1 MKQWPLNMCHSFL
14 LVTASLLFTF
24 SAFGIDDKKLDQV
37 ESILDRLER
46 QLMERERRNLFP
58 DIGSS
63 NKQSKPAA
71 DQRIV
76 IEPTTI
82 SGNLPDQGA
91 LNEFSKTVDQ
101 IEDELASLGG
111 ELENL
116 KQKIRRGTQNDS
128 LIEISA
134 LIPNPDQVSIREFEV
149 RLDGFPIYQLN
160 RSGGL
165 WMPRKQIPIFAGP
178 LAPGKHDLEFYARV
192 VKKIS
197 EDLPVDTSIFHLY
210 QQKFQFE
217 VEEGTNKKG
226 FRITLGAVIE
236 QNIQA
241 QAKIEA
247 YEI

>member
-1 MKQWPLNMCHSFL
+1 MKKWLRNMRHSFML
-14 LVTASLLFTF
+14 IVSSCLFSV
-24 SAFGIDDKKLDQV
+24 SAFGIDDKKLNEV

-58 DIGSS
+58 DA
-63 NKQSKPAA
+63 QSPSQNRKPAA
-71 DQRIV
+71 DQRILV
-76 IEPTTI
+76 EPTTI
-82 SGNLPDQGA
+82 SGRLPDQGA
-91 LNEFSKTVDQ
+91 LDEFAKTIDQ

-116 KQKIRRGTQNDS
+116 KQKIRRGTQSDS

-134 LIPNPDQVSIREFEV
+134 LIPDPDKISIREFEV

-165 WMPRKQIPIFAGP
+165 WMPRNQIPIFAGP
-178 LAPGKHDLEFYARV
+178 LAPGKHELELYARI
-192 VKKIS
+192 VKKMS
-197 EDLPVDTSIFHLY
+197 DNLPVDTSIFHLY
-210 QQKFQFE
+210 QQSFQFQ
-217 VEEGTNKKG
+217 VQEGVDKKG
-226 FRITLGAVIE
+226 FRITLGEVIE

-241 QAKIEA
+241 QAKIEP